1 MTVSSVVSNFELL
14 VKPIVQPRA
23 DILGVGRTVIQ
34 GYFLSISN
42 LSSRD
47 DFRIQ
52 LNFRAQNP
60 DLTQT
65 NLLAFWDVN
74 GNNALQ
80 TPTVNAPDSLVY
92 ELRIMPRDTGLFI
105 LQPNVANEQVVNNA
119 NTEVRGYLEVSLADP
134 FGGQTFN
141 LLLSPE
147 HRGTFL
153 PKNFVIPNNPSAT
166 RPQDF
171 DQLVYSLPT
180 AKGGTEFEFKQ
191 LSPEFAVIAP

>member
-1 MTVSSVVSNFELL
+1 MAISSVVSNFELL

-23 DILGVGRTVIQ
+23 DILGVGRTAIQ
-34 GYFLSISN
+34 GYFLSIAN
-42 LSSRD
+42 LSSND

-60 DLTQT
+60 DLTQA

-74 GNNALQ
+74 GNNSLQ
-80 TPTVNAPDSLVY
+80 VPTISTPDSLVY

-105 LQPNVANEQVVNNA
+105 LQPNVADAQVVTDA
-119 NTEVRGYLEVSLADP
+119 NTEVRGYLEVSLVDP

-153 PKNFVIPNNPSAT
+153 PKGFVIPNNPSANN
-166 RPQDF
+166 PQDF

-191 LSPEFAVIAP
+191 ISPEFAAA